1 MEMKVSIIPTTKY
14 VKEDGTFDKDA
25 AIKQCGNI
33 AGICYAKNGYKKVE
47 EEKDESIERRVDLT
61 INNGHH
67 SVYDHVFITLYLKN
81 VPKIFN
87 MVLNNEKQYTTSER
101 SLRYTPIKDD
111 GSISEDEVILYNKW
125 LEKLE
130 PIISEKYSYIYNESK
145 VNKLAQ
151 ENARYMVTTFI
162 PTEMV
167 HTLSLRQINYIA
179 SWMKDYITNCDK
191 SKLFDIRLAKSF
203 AKFIDE
209 LDKLNVLD
217 ERLMNNE
224 KHRSLSLFGKD
235 LDKKVEYFGNV
246 YSTNYKS
253 SFAELAQGHRHRTLH
268 YQMELTDDKE
278 YFVPLIIRNN
288 TELVSEWL
296 EDIKSVKDANPQGE
310 LVLINEEGTYEN
322 FILKCKERLCSAAQL
337 EIMLETRNLLLK
349 YQKALEESNHYL
361 KDDIK
366 NYTKGAR
373 CTFLDFECTEDCKFN
388 EGKVLKRTI

>member
-1 MEMKVSIIPTTKY
+1 MDMGISIIPTTKY
-14 VKEDGTFDKDA
+14 VKENGTFDKDL

-33 AGICYAKNGYKKVE
+33 AGICYAENGYKKLE

-67 SVYDHVFITLYLKN
+67 SVYDHVFITFYMRN

-101 SLRYTPIKDD
+101 SLRYTAIKDD
-111 GSISEDEVILYNKW
+111 GNITENEVKLYNKW
-125 LEKLE
+125 LDKFE
-130 PIISEKYSYIYNESK
+130 PIISDRYSNQFNEKKIH
-145 VNKLAQ
+145 KLAQ

-167 HTLSLRQINYIA
+167 HTLSLRQVNYIA
-179 SWMKDYITNCDK
+179 AWMEDYIIECDK
-191 SKLFDIRLAKSF
+191 TDLFSIRLAKSF

-217 ERLMNNE
+217 ERLMKNE

-235 LDKKVEYFGNV
+235 LDKKVEYFGDV

-288 TELVSEWL
+288 DELVSEWL
-296 EDIKSVKDANPQGE
+296 EDINTVKDVNPQGE

-337 EIMLETRNLLLK
+337 EIMLETRELLLK

-366 NYTKGAR
+366 KYTKGAR
-373 CTFLDFECTEDCKFN
+373 CTFPDFECTEDCNFN
-388 EGKVLKRTI
+388 EGKVLKRVI